1 MNIKQIKEQLT
12 CFDVL
17 GQPVKQSGSS
27 WLYHAPWRPDKHPSL
42 AVSENGKGW
51 KDWATGEH
59 GNVVDLIGKLIGSTD
74 LSAVCR
80 AASSFSF
87 PSSKTL
93 VDWGKE
99 KEELTAYTLH
109 PLKSYPLQ
117 QYVESR
123 GIPIGIAR
131 EYLSELHWM
140 HNGQTLYTLAYH
152 TDQGGWITRNLRF
165 KRVFG
170 CGGIT
175 THKTRENASWVI
187 FEGFFDLISWVVL
200 CGGISKH
207 NFISLNSVANTDVA
221 IRQLAEVSTR
231 VYLALDNDSAGDQ
244 ATAKMLAALPNAT
257 DIRIKFKPHN
267 DINDYLINRTDL
279 QGLSGVGFQNH

>member
-12 CFDVL
+12 CFDFL
-17 GQPVKQSGSS
+17 GKPVKRSGSS
-27 WLYHAPWRPDKHPSL
+27 WLYHAPWRTDKHPSL

-59 GNVVDLIGKLIGSTD
+59 GNVVDLIGKFIGSSD
-74 LSAVCR
+74 LSAICR
-80 AASSFSF
+80 AVSSFFF
-87 PSSKTL
+87 PQPKIF
-93 VDWGKE
+93 DEGKE
-99 KEELTAYTLH
+99 KEEPTAYTLH
-109 PLKSYPLQ
+109 PLKSYSLQ

-175 THKTRENASWVI
+175 THKTQENAPWVI
-187 FEGFFDLISWVVL
+187 FEGFFDLLSWVVL
-200 CGGISKH
+200 CGGIAKH
-207 NFISLNSVANTDVA
+207 NFISLNSVANVDAA
-221 IRQLAEVSTR
+221 IRQLAGNSSR
-231 VYLALDNDSAGDQ
+231 IYLALDNDQAGNQ
-244 ATAKMLAALPNAT
+244 ATARMLAALPNAI
-257 DIRIKFKPHN
+257 DIRTKFKPHN
-267 DINDYLINRTDL
+267 DINDYLCNKIKTT
-279 QGLSGVGFQNH
+279 

>member
-17 GQPVKQSGSS
+17 GQPVKRSGKS
-27 WLYHAPWRPDKHPSL
+27 WMYHAPWRTDKHPSL
-42 AVSENGKGW
+42 AVSDNGRGW

-59 GNVVDLIGKLIGSTD
+59 GNVVDLIGKLIGRTD
-74 LSAVCR
+74 LSTICR

-87 PSSKTL
+87 PQSRAF
-93 VDWGKE
+93 DEGKE
-99 KEELTAYTLH
+99 KEGAATYTIH
-109 PLKSYPLQ
+109 PLHSYPLR
-117 QYVESR
+117 QYAEAR
-123 GIPIGIAR
+123 GIPTAIA
-131 EYLSELHWM
+131 EKYLRELHWM

-175 THKTRENASWVI
+175 THETKENASWVI

-200 CGGISKH
+200 CGGIAKH
-207 NFISLNSVANTDVA
+207 NFISLNSVANVDAA
-221 IRQLAEVSTR
+221 IRQLSEVSAR
-231 VYLALDNDSAGDQ
+231 VYLVLDNDLAGDK
-244 ATAKMLAALPNAT
+244 ATAKMLAALPNAI
-257 DIRIKFKPHN
+257 DLREKFAPYS
-267 DINDYLINRTDL
+267 DLNDYLCNQIKTT
-279 QGLSGVGFQNH
+279 

>member
-1 MNIKQIKEQLT
+1 MKVWNPMNIKQIKEQLT

-17 GQPVKQSGSS
+17 GCPVKRSGSS

-42 AVSENGKGW
+42 AISENGKGW

-87 PSSKTL
+87 PQPTRVL
-93 VDWGKE
+93 DEGKE
-99 KEELTAYTLH
+99 KEEPTAYTLH
-109 PLKSYPLQ
+109 PLNSYPLQ

-175 THKTRENASWVI
+175 THKTSENASWVI

-200 CGGISKH
+200 CGGVAKH
-207 NFISLNSVANTDVA
+207 NFISLNSVANVDAA
-221 IRQLAEVSTR
+221 IRQLSEVSAR
-231 VYLALDNDSAGDQ
+231 VYLVLDNDSAGDQ
-244 ATAKMLAALPNAT
+244 ATTRMLAVLPNAI
-257 DIRIKFKPHN
+257 DLREKFAPYS
-267 DINDYLINRTDL
+267 DLNDYLCGQT
-279 QGLSGVGFQNH
+279 

>member
-12 CFDVL
+12 CFDIL
-17 GQPVKQSGSS
+17 GQPVKRSGNS
-27 WLYHAPWRPDKHPSL
+27 WLYHAPWRTDKHPSL

-59 GNVVDLIGKLIGSTD
+59 GNVVDLIGKIIGSTD
-74 LSAVCR
+74 LSAICQ
-80 AASSFSF
+80 AAASFSF
-87 PSSKTL
+87 SQSNSYHFDRGKK
-93 VDWGKE
+93 KE
-99 KEELTAYTLH
+99 KPTATANAYTIH
-109 PLKSYPLQ
+109 PLQSYPLQ
-117 QYVESR
+117 QYVEAR

-131 EYLSELHWM
+131 KYLSELHWM

-152 TDQGGWITRNLRF
+152 TDQGGWVTRNLRF

-170 CGGIT
+170 FGGIT
-175 THKTRENASWVI
+175 THLTKKNAPWVI
-187 FEGFFDLISWVVL
+187 FEGFFDLLSWVVL
-200 CGGISKH
+200 CGGVAKH
-207 NFISLNSVANTDVA
+207 NFISLNSVANIDVA

-244 ATAKMLAALPNAT
+244 ATAKMLTALPNAT

-267 DINDYLINRTDL
+267 DINDYLIDRGFA
-279 QGLSGVGFQNH
+279 GLV